1 MNEGARAVSVVRTNL
16 LTRVGDDIS
25 PLRAAVSE
33 EHLAY
38 LAALADE
45 IRERRLPDV
54 GVTTQ
59 NQQPLAP
66 AWGGRAPLAQP
77 PPAGQIAR
85 GRTPHDPLRPLELRR
100 GRSTGS
106 HPLVPL
112 P

>member
-54 GVTTQ
+54 GVSTQ

-66 AWGGRAPLAQP
+66 AWGGRLPVVQP
-77 PPAGQIAR
+77 RPARQIAGVIPQDGPP
-85 GRTPHDPLRPLELRR
+85 GRVARV
-100 GRSTGS
+100 GGGSTGC
-106 HPLVPL
+106 HRA
-112 P
+112 

>member
-66 AWGGRAPLAQP
+66 AWGGRVPVVQP
-77 PPAGQIAR
+77 PPAGQIA
-85 GRTPHDPLRPLELRR
+85 GVIPQDDPLGCVDLAGATRPCRPP
-100 GRSTGS
+100 T
-106 HPLVPL
+106 
-112 P
+112 

>member
-66 AWGGRAPLAQP
+66 AWSGRGADGQP
-77 PPAGQIAR
+77 PPPGPIAGGI
-85 GRTPHDPLRPLELRR
+85 TPDDPPRCADLA
-100 GRSTGS
+100 G
-106 HPLVPL
+106 
-112 P
+112 